1 MISDEILDAQ
11 EGQVASM
18 FRYYRQMMQEQIEF
32 WQLTDGIDIHTESH
46 CERVLLLALKL
57 GDLRE
62 LKLRSMIAL
71 SHASIFH
78 DTRRKDN
85 YLDQGHGDR
94 AAEYYREFCDAHNIK
109 YLPEVYATIKYHDRD
124 DAQGEEYIR
133 KEAPKHSLASE
144 GEKSDDTEGWLEVYH
159 SFKDADALDRYRLGP
174 WGLAPKFLR
183 SEQSRSLMPF
193 AQQLVN
199 ETIDEETMKKVME
212 VTRPFAE
219 RMKRGE

>member
-1 MISDEILDAQ
+1 MISDEILEAQ

-144 GEKSDDTEGWLEVYH
+144 GEKSDDTE
-159 SFKDADALDRYRLGP
+159 
-174 WGLAPKFLR
+174 
-183 SEQSRSLMPF
+183 EQSRSLMPF
-193 AQQLVN
+193 AQQLVKD
-199 ETIDEETMKKVME
+199 TIDEETMKKVME